1 MWNRLNYSPLKMTL
15 EEKIN
20 ESETRVCTTVF
31 PFLTNHHDTLFGGK
45 AMAIMDEVSF
55 MAATR
60 FCRKRL
66 VTVSTDRIDF
76 EKAIPNGS
84 IIEAIAR
91 VHSVGR
97 TSIKVKVEVFLEK
110 MYEEGRELAIQG
122 MFTFVALDENKQP
135 IPVAQGLDLE

>member
-1 MWNRLNYSPLKMTL
+1 MTL
-15 EEKIN
+15 AEKI
-20 ESETRVCTTVF
+20 EQSETRITTTVF

-66 VTVSTDRIDF
+66 VTVSSDKINFTR
-76 EKAIPNGS
+76 AIPSGS

-91 VHSVGR
+91 VDSIGR
-97 TSIKVKVEVFLEK
+97 TSIKVKVEIYLEQ

-122 MFTFVALDENKQP
+122 MFSFVALDDNKQP
-135 IPVAQGLDLE
+135 IPVLQGIEFEEG